1 MSLSDRDRKLHICV
15 DFLLPRISPN
25 ISVSLRFIEIDMLGH
40 YYNYLDQMRHLTDD
54 WLIIPGHDWPYFG
67 GGVRAVDLIEH
78 HNKRL
83 DLLHGAAANGPI
95 TTADAMYALF
105 TFDLTDHEL
114 FFASCEARA
123 HLNHLVARNEM
134 QIQTK
139 DGIEYF
145 YLG

>member
-1 MSLSDRDRKLHICV
+1 M
-15 DFLLPRISPN
+15 
-25 ISVSLRFIEIDMLGH
+25 
-40 YYNYLDQMRHLTDD
+40 
-54 WLIIPGHDWPYFG
+54 
-67 GGVRAVDLIEH
+67 RAVDLIEH

-83 DLLHGAAANGPI
+83 DLLRDAAAIEPI
-95 TTADAMYALF
+95 TTADAMHTLF

-134 QIQTK
+134 QIQTE
-139 DGIEYF
+139 DGIQYF